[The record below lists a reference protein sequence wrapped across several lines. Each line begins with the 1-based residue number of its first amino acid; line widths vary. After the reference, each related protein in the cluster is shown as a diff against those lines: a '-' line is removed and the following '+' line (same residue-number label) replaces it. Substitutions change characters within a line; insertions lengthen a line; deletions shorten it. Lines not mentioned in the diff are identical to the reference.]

1 MTSILLA
8 WVSKCQLQLAQ
19 MARCKNDFLC
29 ILSSQTGFGFVDLWF
44 GLRQKSLG
52 EMTKDD

>member
-8 WVSKCQLQLAQ
+8 WVSKCQLQLAR

-29 ILSSQTGFGFVDLWF
+29 ILSSQAGFGFVDLWF
-44 GLRQKSLG
+44 CLREKSLG
-52 EMTKDD
+52 GMTKDD